1 MNKYFIILMIFQFM
15 GLGMDLVRHGKERII
30 KDNFWSNLIART
42 ISITLLYFAVK
53 TGF

>member
-1 MNKYFIILMIFQFM
+1 MNVYFIILMILQFM
-15 GLGMDLVRHGKERII
+15 GLGVDLARHGKERTI
-30 KDNFWSNLIART
+30 KDNFWASLIGRI

>member
-1 MNKYFIILMIFQFM
+1 MNIYFIILMILQFI
-15 GLGMDLVRHGKERII
+15 GLGINLARHGEERII
-30 KDNFWSNLIART
+30 KDNFWSNLIARI

>member
-1 MNKYFIILMIFQFM
+1 MNIYFIILILLQFI
-15 GLGMDLVRHGKERII
+15 GLGIDLARHGKERII
-30 KDNFWSNLIART
+30 TDNFWDNLIARI

>member
-1 MNKYFIILMIFQFM
+1 MNIYFIILILLQFM
-15 GLGMDLVRHGKERII
+15 GLGIDLANHGKERII
-30 KDNFWSNLIART
+30 KNNFWGNLIARI

>member
-1 MNKYFIILMIFQFM
+1 MNIYFIIIMVLQCM
-15 GLGMDLVRHGKERII
+15 GLGIDLARHGKERTV
-30 KDNFWSNLIART
+30 KENFWSNLIARI

>member
-1 MNKYFIILMIFQFM
+1 MNIYFIIIMVLQCM
-15 GLGMDLVRHGKERII
+15 GLGIDLARHGKERTVKENIWRNI
-30 KDNFWSNLIART
+30 NARI